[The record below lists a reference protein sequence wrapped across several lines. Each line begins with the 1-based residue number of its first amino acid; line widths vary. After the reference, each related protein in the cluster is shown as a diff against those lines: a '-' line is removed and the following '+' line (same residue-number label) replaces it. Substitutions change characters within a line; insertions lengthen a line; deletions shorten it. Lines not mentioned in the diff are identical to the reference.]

1 MIKKILKIIAV
12 IIALLTIGLAVL
24 YFVNNENLPEGKNGN
39 NADALAL
46 KMLKS
51 LNHEAYKN
59 TRYLEWSFR
68 NKHFYKWDKQENIV
82 NVSWDNNRVLLYTN
96 QPEKSKVFIDNKE
109 VKNKELLKKATDY
122 FNNDSFW
129 LVAPFKVFEKGIERK
144 IVNYKGNDA
153 LMVTYTTGGS
163 TPGDSYLWILDDSG
177 KPTAYK
183 MWASIIPAGGMKAT
197 WSDWITTESGV
208 ILPTKHELPIGTL
221 SMGNVKA
228 YN

>member
-1 MIKKILKIIAV
+1 M
-12 IIALLTIGLAVL
+12 
-24 YFVNNENLPEGKNGN
+24 
-39 NADALAL
+39 
-46 KMLKS
+46 
-51 LNHEAYKN
+51 
-59 TRYLEWSFR
+59 
-68 NKHFYKWDKQENIV
+68 
-82 NVSWDNNRVLLYTN
+82 LYTN
-96 QPEKSKVFIDNKE
+96 QPEKSKVFVDDTE
-109 VKNKELLKKATDY
+109 VKNKELLKEATDY